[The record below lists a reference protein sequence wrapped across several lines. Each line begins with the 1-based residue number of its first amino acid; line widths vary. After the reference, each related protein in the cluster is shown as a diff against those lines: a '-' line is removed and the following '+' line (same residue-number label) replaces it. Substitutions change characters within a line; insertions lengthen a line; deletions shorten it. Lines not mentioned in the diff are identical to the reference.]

1 MQASR
6 YHYIRMVKRISAQL
20 ILLREQTKS
29 VYLIGDIGPQYV
41 VSPSTNKEVNILEIP
56 AFQSENVYLSSFA
69 ISKKLSFPA
78 SYTCT

>member
-6 YHYIRMVKRISAQL
+6 YRYYMVKRISAQL

-29 VYLIGDIGPQYV
+29 VYLIGGIGRQYV

-56 AFQSENVYLSSFA
+56 AFQSSFSFSSVHQV
-69 ISKKLSFPA
+69 L
-78 SYTCT
+78 